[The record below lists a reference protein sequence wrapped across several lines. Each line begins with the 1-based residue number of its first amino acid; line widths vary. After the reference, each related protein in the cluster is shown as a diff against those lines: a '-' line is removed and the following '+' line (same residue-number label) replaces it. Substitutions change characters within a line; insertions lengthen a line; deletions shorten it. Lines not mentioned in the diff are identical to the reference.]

1 MEKYDIINSMK
12 ELYLR
17 ELIKYKKLP
26 FNIYNEKGQ
35 ILMYTGD
42 LLTPGKLMEL
52 KNAMILLYDEN
63 FEHKSQKER
72 ENPLVVKRRAEK
84 DSSNINNRQY
94 GFSILEEDEEGEKQE
109 ITTSNAITRNVPTVE
124 TRTQVVTESS
134 VNKTSLFSEDTQNY
148 FKQIYA
154 DVIEELENRSY
165 QNALSKVIKVM
176 DTLETEVL
184 KILPEVKCLSQLKL
198 FGDYKICHALNV
210 AIFAGFLSKSL
221 ELNMDIRDVIL
232 SGLLHDVGKTRI
244 SENIAYKQILY
255 IPEQAEYEKHVIIGY
270 KIIKEIFKLGNVIAR
285 PALEHH
291 ALQDG
296 SGYPKG
302 IDLNSL
308 TEISKLISVCNFV
321 DNLTS
326 NRTVNNIQ
334 NCYEAGKLL
343 LSTGTHKYP
352 VEIIYAMSNKY
363 LMNDTTNF
371 NEMLS

>member
-109 ITTSNAITRNVPTVE
+109 ITTSHAITRNVPTVE

-176 DTLETEVL
+176 DTL
-184 KILPEVKCLSQLKL
+184 
-198 FGDYKICHALNV
+198 
-210 AIFAGFLSKSL
+210 
-221 ELNMDIRDVIL
+221 
-232 SGLLHDVGKTRI
+232 
-244 SENIAYKQILY
+244 
-255 IPEQAEYEKHVIIGY
+255 
-270 KIIKEIFKLGNVIAR
+270 
-285 PALEHH
+285 
-291 ALQDG
+291 
-296 SGYPKG
+296 
-302 IDLNSL
+302 
-308 TEISKLISVCNFV
+308 
-321 DNLTS
+321 
-326 NRTVNNIQ
+326 
-334 NCYEAGKLL
+334 
-343 LSTGTHKYP
+343 
-352 VEIIYAMSNKY
+352 
-363 LMNDTTNF
+363 
-371 NEMLS
+371 

>member
-94 GFSILEEDEEGEKQE
+94 GFSILEEDEEGEEQE

-124 TRTQVVTESS
+124 TRAQIVTESS
-134 VNKTSLFSEDTQNY
+134 VNKTSLFSADAQNY

-154 DVIEELENRSY
+154 EVIEELENRSY

-184 KILPEVKCLSQLKL
+184 KILPEVKYLSQLKL
-198 FGDYKICHALNV
+198 FGDYKYCHALNV

-308 TEISKLISVCNFV
+308 TEISKLISVCNFL

-343 LSTGTHKYP
+343 LSTSTHKYP
-352 VEIIYAMSNKY
+352 VETIYAMSNKY

-371 NEMLS
+371 NEMIG